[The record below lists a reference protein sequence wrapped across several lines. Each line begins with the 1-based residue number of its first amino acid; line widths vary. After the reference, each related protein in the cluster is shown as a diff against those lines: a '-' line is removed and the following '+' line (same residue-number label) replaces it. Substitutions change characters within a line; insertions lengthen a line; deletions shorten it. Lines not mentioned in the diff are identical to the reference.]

1 MWVGEKMSDDNTVDL
16 VETEDF
22 ESWYDS
28 SEEVVGITFLADGV
42 TKLINK
48 EDFREFRDFI
58 SQTYD
63 EFFKE

>member
-1 MWVGEKMSDDNTVDL
+1 MSDNNTIDL
-16 VETEDF
+16 VVSEDF
-22 ESWYDS
+22 ESWYDKD
-28 SEEVVGITFLADGV
+28 EEVVGITFLADGI

>member
-1 MWVGEKMSDDNTVDL
+1 MSDNNTIDL
-16 VETEDF
+16 VVSEDF
-22 ESWYDS
+22 ESWYDRD
-28 SEEVVGITFLADGV
+28 EEVIGITFLADGI

-63 EFFKE
+63 EFFRE

>member
-1 MWVGEKMSDDNTVDL
+1 MSDNNTIDL
-16 VETEDF
+16 VVSEDF
-22 ESWYDS
+22 ESWYDKD
-28 SEEVVGITFLADGV
+28 EEVVGITFLVDGI

-63 EFFKE
+63 EFFR

>member
-1 MWVGEKMSDDNTVDL
+1 MSDDNTIDL
-16 VETEDF
+16 VASEDF
-22 ESWYDS
+22 ESWYDRD
-28 SEEVVGITFLADGV
+28 EEVIGITFLADGI

-63 EFFKE
+63 EFFRE